1 MRRALVARGVV
12 VRVDET
18 AGSRAHGLA
27 YGYGYGRA
35 FKPAQARL
43 HPIRIPRSYRKIASN
58 SSNLRWTWV
67 SPSTRGTDRM
77 RSAGSTTP

>member
-18 AGSRAHGLA
+18 AGSRAHGL
-27 YGYGYGRA
+27 GYGYGRA
-35 FKPAQARL
+35 IKPAQARL
-43 HPIRIPRSYRKIASN
+43 HPIHSPRSYRKIASN